1 MRLWILVLVF
11 PFSLLLN
18 AQSFKEDISVV
29 QFSAPFTVDGEI
41 SLKPFKNYSTYTF
54 YITEK
59 GEIFKKEKINFLP
72 TVILYNNG
80 KEIIRIESDITL
92 SLPENCSDTI
102 LYHIEKLIESKF

>member
-1 MRLWILVLVF
+1 MKTWIVLLF
-11 PFSLLLN
+11 IPLFSLDN
-18 AQSFKEDISVV
+18 QKFKADISIV

-41 SLKPFKNYSTYTF
+41 SLKPFKDYNTYRF
-54 YITEK
+54 CMTEK
-59 GEIFKKEKINFLP
+59 GEIFKKEKIEFLP

-92 SLPENCSDTI
+92 TLPENCSDTI

>member
-1 MRLWILVLVF
+1 MKKWI
-11 PFSLLLN
+11 PFLFIPLF
-18 AQSFKEDISVV
+18 SFYSQKFKSDISVV

-41 SLKPFKNYSTYTF
+41 SLKPFRDYNTHRF
-54 YITEK
+54 DITESP
-59 GEIFKKEKINFLP
+59 EVFKKEKINFLP

-92 SLPENCSDTI
+92 SLPKNCSDTI